1 MYIGKV
7 TIEDKVAFR
16 EFQNVTVGSIS
27 KNKNIDLRCRRLY
40 NCVQSHGGATSKQLH
55 ASSESVTSRQGPR
68 LTLGSKWVGEPD

>member
-1 MYIGKV
+1 M

-55 ASSESVTSRQGPR
+55 ASSESVTSGCFSIFPLPNMIGGGQQ
-68 LTLGSKWVGEPD
+68 